1 MKMLQSKPQL
11 SAFLMTS
18 MPKSGTHLMKQLL
31 LGIPGV
37 SHDLKDRFY
46 PEKTT
51 ILMEK
56 LNQIN
61 SNHFGQG
68 HLFFSKELSNS
79 LSDASI
85 KHIFISR
92 DLRDVVV
99 SFAYFI
105 ESKYPAH
112 PLHFFFSEPTTTQ
125 KDKYM
130 ALIKGVEKD
139 GLSYPDIATWASS
152 YEGWLSDDHTLT
164 VTYEDLMSST
174 ESMDRQLIRIVT
186 YLWEED
192 LPSSYHSVLI
202 QLMKKN
208 LDPSASPTF
217 RNGHIGNWKEEFDD
231 ELKSAFN
238 NVAGKWLIRNG
249 YEKNQDWL

>member
-1 MKMLQSKPQL
+1 MLHSNDQL
-11 SAFLMTS
+11 PAFLMTS

-46 PEKTT
+46 PEKTI

-56 LNQIN
+56 LKKIN

-68 HLFFSKELSNS
+68 HLFYSKELSNS

-112 PLHFFFSEPTTTQ
+112 PLHSYFTDPTTTQ
-125 KDKYM
+125 KDKYL
-130 ALIKGVEKD
+130 ALIEGLEKD
-139 GLSYPDIATWASS
+139 GLSYPNIASWASS
-152 YEGWLSDDHTLT
+152 YEGWLSDENTLT
-164 VTYEDLMSST
+164 VTFEDLMSST
-174 ESMDRQLIRIVT
+174 ESMERQLIRIVT
-186 YLWEED
+186 YLWEEAIS
-192 LPSSYHSVLI
+192 SSYHSELI
-202 QLMKKN
+202 QLMKTN

-217 RNGHIGNWKEEFDD
+217 RNGHIGNWKEEFDH
-231 ELKSAFN
+231 EVKSAFN
-238 NVAGKWLIRNG
+238 QVAGDWLIRNG